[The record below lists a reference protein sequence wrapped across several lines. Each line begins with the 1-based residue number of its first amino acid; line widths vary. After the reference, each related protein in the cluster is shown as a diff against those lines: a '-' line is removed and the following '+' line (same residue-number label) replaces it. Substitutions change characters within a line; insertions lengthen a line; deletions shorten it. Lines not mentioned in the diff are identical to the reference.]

1 MSRFDA
7 LVDYLLGRLVQKLL
21 RFFVKEK
28 KINEDKEKQLG
39 CEMIGLDVL
48 LVPYFFSEI

>member
-28 KINEDKEKQLG
+28 KLTKTNKN
-39 CEMIGLDVL
+39 
-48 LVPYFFSEI
+48 S